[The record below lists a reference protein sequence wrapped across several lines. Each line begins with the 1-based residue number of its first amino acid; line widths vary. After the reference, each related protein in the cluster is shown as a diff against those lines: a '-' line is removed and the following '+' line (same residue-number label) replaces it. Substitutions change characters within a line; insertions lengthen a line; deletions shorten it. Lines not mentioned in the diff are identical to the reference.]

1 MTWGA
6 RFLAGGRELL
16 PVAAFLALVA
26 LVDLADWNEG
36 PTRAAGLA
44 LAAGGLAWLWRASP
58 LLPPAARGWLGAA
71 LALAL
76 LRGAASFT
84 APERSGASPNDIGWT
99 TVRAI
104 EVRAGGRSPY
114 ASLVDPQRDLP
125 RQEPGFGWFMG
136 YKYGPVVPAYYRPFL
151 QRFGA
156 SLGLYLGNALLLAL
170 AAALVA
176 VLAGQVGGARAAL
189 AALTALFWPA
199 LTSHE
204 LFRQG
209 VNDLLPTVLVMG
221 ALFVA
226 TQPGRAAS
234 AFSGALL
241 GLSLAAKPLPG
252 ALLLLLLPQAVEAVA
267 PFAAGVALGLLPYL
281 PDLVATPREL
291 VANLVLFN
299 LARRADSTGA
309 ASALPGWLP
318 GPLLELAPG
327 LVQLLGLGLAVAA
340 TTAFHR
346 SRRTRRDL
354 LLATALVI
362 TVFLASG
369 KLIHRNYLLWWL
381 PLAAAALG
389 ASCYRPLGA
398 PDLGKRR

>member
-1 MTWGA
+1 MTRGA
-6 RFLAGGRELL
+6 RLLAGGRELL
-16 PVAAFLALVA
+16 PLAAFLALAA

-44 LAAGGLAWLWRASP
+44 LAAGGLAWLWRTAP
-58 LLPPAARGWLGAA
+58 LLPVAARGWLGAA

-76 LRGAASFT
+76 LRAAASLT
-84 APERSGASPNDIGWT
+84 TPERGAASPNDIGWT
-99 TVRAI
+99 TARAV
-104 EVRAGGRSPY
+104 EARAAGRSPY

-125 RQEPGFGWFMG
+125 RHEPGFGWFMG

-151 QRFGA
+151 QRFGV

-170 AAALVA
+170 ATALVA

-189 AALTALFWPA
+189 AAVAALLWPELTR
-199 LTSHE
+199 HE

-209 VNDLLPTVLVMG
+209 VNDLLPTVLGM
-221 ALFVA
+221 AAIFVA
-226 TQPGRAAS
+226 TQSGRAAS

-252 ALLLLLLPQAVEAVA
+252 ALLLLLLPGAVAAAA

-281 PDLVATPREL
+281 PDLLATPREL
-291 VANLVLFN
+291 LANLVLFN
-299 LARRADSTGA
+299 LERPGDSTGA

-318 GPLLELAPG
+318 GPLLGLAPG
-327 LVQLLGLGLAVAA
+327 FVQLLGLGLAAA
-340 TTAFHR
+340 AAAAYHR
-346 SRRTRRDL
+346 SPRTRRDL
-354 LLATALVI
+354 VLAAALVT
-362 TVFLASG
+362 TVFLAGG

-389 ASCYRPLGA
+389 ASCYRPLCA
-398 PDLGKRR
+398 PDLGRRR